1 MKIYSYFEN
10 TAEENISQEKINWNE
25 LMSKKH
31 KNICKTPNYIEQFL
45 ILDSEITGYVSFS
58 IFASLIGLPV
68 EIMSSVIGWK
78 VCAIPAEIKSLS
90 Q

>member
-25 LMSKKH
+25 LMSKKD
-31 KNICKTPNYIEQFL
+31 KSICKNPNYFEQFL
-45 ILDSEITGYVSFS
+45 ILDSAITGYVSIS
-58 IFASLIGLPV
+58 VFASLIGLPI
-68 EIMSSVIGWK
+68 EITSSVIGWK
-78 VCAIPAEIKSLS
+78 VCAIPAGIKSWS

>member
-45 ILDSEITGYVSFS
+45 ILDSVITGYVSIS
-58 IFASLIGLPV
+58 AFASLIGFPI
-68 EIMSSVIGWK
+68 EITSSVIGWK
-78 VCAIPAEIKSLS
+78 VCAIPAGIRSLS